1 MRKTNRRAVVQQLI
15 RLVVTG
21 ILLAPCILFGTL
33 LQGSP
38 AEGWSWTGVVCA
50 ALFFASVL
58 VFFGWMLYAAHRY
71 SRTAWFRIGGFAVLF
86 VWVFVTLF
94 CFSHLDEGIVEGG
107 LAYRLLE
114 VFNRASTV
122 FLSRGKDLAQGA
134 GAGAVVNAWLLR
146 LAIVGYL
153 VSMMFSMMGRR
164 VFNRL
169 RVSLTC
175 ARHKNVFWGLSER
188 ELLLARSIVEGSCWD
203 QVQFNLPVDKSCDPS
218 SLARLMDLADEIDA
232 FWMFVDFGRLSREKG
247 CHHGGRHFFLGEDG
261 HANLALAN
269 KVTEAFLDDPH
280 ACCETVLYVRVGD
293 IDNEAM
299 FSAWAHG
306 VYERSAHLVRP
317 VLVHE
322 PEMIARKYVEQ
333 YPPLASKTLAERID
347 TSRATVREASCRT
360 LLLGFDHTGRALLN
374 AQLCQSGFILPDG
387 RSPVAFPITVVDMV
401 QARWD
406 RYGLQAP
413 EIVANRAD
421 HALDFKCLQ
430 VGMPAFESW
439 FRDVHGAFDRI
450 VFCLKGDGVNIREAL
465 RMRELLIQ
473 LGDVDKELIVRVE
486 SPALNESVRLRETDV
501 LPLKYFGK
509 LDDIY
514 SVGFMNG
521 DPVDR
526 IARYLNWQWNVNRDL
541 EQDGAVARLIHERD
555 KMQIKEQSD
564 DVARYWEGST
574 YYERLSSRASAMAG
588 LSFLR
593 LLGLD
598 WRPAGEVGADDVV
611 VQIQEVNRRVAAAEE
626 VLARTEHLRWCAYL
640 RTRGYRRWDLVSPFS
655 VEEVAAR
662 RRSRGLVPN
671 RLAQQVA
678 AFGAHAALVPY
689 DELPALDLRLA
700 RAVYPEAAFRE
711 EDFVGK
717 VRPRV
722 AEGKCAASLQCK
734 DFDIWSVF
742 PEAVE
747 LAGYVFVSARSNAGG
762 QVAVGSAGRPYRPA
776 RRRGLRLRAWLRW
789 LCRGSDMDEESFE
802 RNVKSERK
810 SLVLKVARW
819 AAEAYRDVP
828 EKNSRDVAQCAAF
841 LSASLIEDKDSEFIR
856 ALEPDRTL
864 TVFWFADLIS
874 SYRMWRR
881 GLGGGRTRYP
891 YVYDHGSGIIQ
902 PLSRVLSRR
911 KRRRLARELGIR
923 GRRLDFDYQ
932 PDFVAHV
939 FDSPVLPARRMV
951 VFRGTASGLDWY
963 DDVIQLFG
971 RLPGQFRIAADLVRA
986 VCESTDRN
994 LLLVGHSK
1002 GGGLVQ
1008 YALMRCGLQRWTGRR
1023 RLDGMTF
1030 NSQRL
1035 SPLVLANLRRQVE
1048 TNLER
1053 LKRCS
1058 PYASEH
1064 IENFRTRRDIVS
1076 GWLALGTNL
1085 LGRVYAVG
1093 GVGRLSIR
1101 KHRIAEII
1109 RAIERSLGPSRPG
1122 QAVPGAADSHGEN
1135 K

>member
-1 MRKTNRRAVVQQLI
+1 MWKTNRRAVVQQLI
-15 RLVVTG
+15 RLVFTG

-293 IDNEAM
+293 IDNEAL

-588 LSFLR
+588 LSSCVFWAWTGGRPGRSGRMTSWCRSRRSTAGSRRPRRCLR
-593 LLGLD
+593 APNTSG
-598 WRPAGEVGADDVV
+598 G
-611 VQIQEVNRRVAAAEE
+611 
-626 VLARTEHLRWCAYL
+626 ARTCARAGTAGGTSCRPSASRRSPRGGGRGGSCRTGSPSRWPPSARMRRLCRMTSFPRLICGWHGPCTPKRPSGRRTSSERSVPAWRRGSARLRSSAKTSTSGPSSPRPWSLPDMSSCRLGRMRADRSPSVPPVARTAPRGGGGCGSGPGCVGCAGV
-640 RTRGYRRWDLVSPFS
+640 RTWTRN
-655 VEEVAAR
+655 
-662 RRSRGLVPN
+662 RSRG
-671 RLAQQVA
+671 
-678 AFGAHAALVPY
+678 
-689 DELPALDLRLA
+689 
-700 RAVYPEAAFRE
+700 
-711 EDFVGK
+711 
-717 VRPRV
+717 
-722 AEGKCAASLQCK
+722 
-734 DFDIWSVF
+734 
-742 PEAVE
+742 
-747 LAGYVFVSARSNAGG
+747 
-762 QVAVGSAGRPYRPA
+762 
-776 RRRGLRLRAWLRW
+776 
-789 LCRGSDMDEESFE
+789 
-802 RNVKSERK
+802 
-810 SLVLKVARW
+810 
-819 AAEAYRDVP
+819 
-828 EKNSRDVAQCAAF
+828 
-841 LSASLIEDKDSEFIR
+841 
-856 ALEPDRTL
+856 T
-864 TVFWFADLIS
+864 
-874 SYRMWRR
+874 
-881 GLGGGRTRYP
+881 
-891 YVYDHGSGIIQ
+891 
-902 PLSRVLSRR
+902 
-911 KRRRLARELGIR
+911 
-923 GRRLDFDYQ
+923 
-932 PDFVAHV
+932 
-939 FDSPVLPARRMV
+939 
-951 VFRGTASGLDWY
+951 
-963 DDVIQLFG
+963 
-971 RLPGQFRIAADLVRA
+971 
-986 VCESTDRN
+986 
-994 LLLVGHSK
+994 
-1002 GGGLVQ
+1002 
-1008 YALMRCGLQRWTGRR
+1008 
-1023 RLDGMTF
+1023 
-1030 NSQRL
+1030 
-1035 SPLVLANLRRQVE
+1035 
-1048 TNLER
+1048 
-1053 LKRCS
+1053 
-1058 PYASEH
+1058 
-1064 IENFRTRRDIVS
+1064 
-1076 GWLALGTNL
+1076 
-1085 LGRVYAVG
+1085 
-1093 GVGRLSIR
+1093 
-1101 KHRIAEII
+1101 
-1109 RAIERSLGPSRPG
+1109 
-1122 QAVPGAADSHGEN
+1122 
-1135 K
+1135 